1 MQDPQGV
8 FTPEVIS
15 AFKSNS
21 GSFSHLV
28 GFVCASVDTAIAIPC
43 GLKQLHRDP
52 LEEVVSVLL
61 EMNSRTI
68 GLWRE

>member
-21 GSFSHLV
+21 GSFSH
-28 GFVCASVDTAIAIPC
+28 FVCASVDTAIAIPC

-52 LEEVVSVLL
+52 LEEVV
-61 EMNSRTI
+61 
-68 GLWRE
+68 

>member
-52 LEEVVSVLL
+52 LEEVV
-61 EMNSRTI
+61 
-68 GLWRE
+68 

>member
-21 GSFSHLV
+21 GSFSPLS
-28 GFVCASVDTAIAIPC
+28 GVCLCKCGHSNRNPLWTKTTASRPFGGGSLSAVRNELQNNWFLA
-43 GLKQLHRDP
+43 
-52 LEEVVSVLL
+52 
-61 EMNSRTI
+61 
-68 GLWRE
+68 